1 MIVFPV
7 SFSRINFFRR
17 SWILLAVLMIF
28 VFGTGMDTVDNR
40 VIYDQQV
47 DWMLKHVRFKTG
59 DLIFRRGKSFASQA
73 VLLTDQN
80 SRYSHVGIISLINGR
95 PFVIH
100 SVPFE
105 KGHGNDEIKCEK
117 LESFVSF
124 EKASRAA
131 VYRVQGVSNAGLTN
145 AVKWARKAFDMRV
158 KFDEEY
164 NLISDDKLY
173 CTELIWKCYRAAGI
187 DLVKGQFDDLNIPLK
202 GGFYILPGRL
212 ILNPVLVKIHSL

>member
-1 MIVFPV
+1 MGFPV
-7 SFSRINFFRR
+7 SFSRVNFFRG
-17 SWILLAVLMIF
+17 SWILLVVLMVFI
-28 VFGTGMDTVDNR
+28 FGTGMDTADNR
-40 VIYDQQV
+40 VMYDQQV
-47 DWMLKHVRFKTG
+47 NWMLKHVKFRPG

-80 SRYSHVGIISLINGR
+80 SCYSHVGIICLVKGR

-100 SVPFE
+100 SVPYE
-105 KGHGNDEIKCEK
+105 QGNGNGEMKCEK
-117 LESFVSF
+117 LESFLCF

-131 VYRVQGVSNAGLTN
+131 VYRVHGMSDTGLTK
-145 AVKWARKAFDMRV
+145 AVQWAKKAFDVRV

-164 NLISDDKLY
+164 NLLSDDKLY
-173 CTELIWKCYRAAGI
+173 CTELIWKSFRAAGI

-202 GGFYILPGRL
+202 GGNYILPGRL